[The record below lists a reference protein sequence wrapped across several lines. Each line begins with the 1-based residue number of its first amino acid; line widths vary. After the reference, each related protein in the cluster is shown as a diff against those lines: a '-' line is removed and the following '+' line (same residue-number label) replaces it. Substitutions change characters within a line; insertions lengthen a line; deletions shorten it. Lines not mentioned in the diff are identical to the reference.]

1 MPTPERPPPTPAQ
14 VEATRVASRRALRF
28 YAFLIAGLLTL
39 PLPVPWQGAS
49 LVFVLGAIG
58 VGVHGWV
65 EAWRGGVRGATLAAL
80 GVMTGVAGLVA
91 LMIVSLL
98 ALWPERLVHQ
108 ECLTEAVTIS
118 ATRACDAEFE
128 RAVEQRLQ
136 EMAGTPRT

>member
-1 MPTPERPPPTPAQ
+1 M
-14 VEATRVASRRALRF
+14 EATRVASRRALRF
-28 YAFLIAGLLTL
+28 YAFLVAGLLTL

-58 VGVHGWV
+58 VGVHGFV

-98 ALWPERLVHQ
+98 VVWPQQLARQ
-108 ECLTEAVTIS
+108 RCLADAVTIS

-128 RAVEQRLQ
+128 RAVEERLQ
-136 EMAGTPRT
+136 GMAGAAA